1 MNSVSSYNIIFF
13 ALIELYSQ
21 TLSLMM
27 NPILTNF
34 KKRMNGK
41 IGKTSR
47 NLKHNR
53 LIPYGG
59 RVMRP
64 LYFFRMRRISGF
76 QISVF
81 LNDVRVFDRQFA

>member
-1 MNSVSSYNIIFF
+1 
-13 ALIELYSQ
+13 
-21 TLSLMM
+21 
-27 NPILTNF
+27 
-34 KKRMNGK
+34 MNGK

-64 LYFFRMRRISGF
+64 LYFLGCEGF
-76 QISVF
+76 QDFSFQLFFSGVRQQLCKKIN
-81 LNDVRVFDRQFA
+81 LNDEKVFQKMAEFGNLSLHLL